1 MTTTARPPRPPNSR
15 RFEWGVVGAFRRRC
29 IGWAH
34 LAADRGLLG
43 LRRNRAIIVCGMP
56 RSGSTLLQLMLQTGY
71 PDAKHFG
78 RERGGLLVAR
88 NVWPGR
94 YSLLISKR
102 PNDVFWVDEIRE
114 LYRWRAAPPLF
125 IVTTR
130 DPRAVLTSKHA
141 QRTDYYVSAERWR
154 TLFAHIK
161 YVRAAPDV
169 VTVDYRELVQTPRDV
184 QRRLTVAIGEEPL
197 APFEAVGQTVPS
209 DFETVALNGV
219 RPVDTAS
226 LNKWR
231 DPQHEERIRTL
242 LTEIPE
248 LPSVLVDEGY
258 EPDTRW
264 VERYR

>member
-1 MTTTARPPRPPNSR
+1 
-15 RFEWGVVGAFRRRC
+15 
-29 IGWAH
+29 
-34 LAADRGLLG
+34 
-43 LRRNRAIIVCGMP
+43 
-56 RSGSTLLQLMLQTGY
+56 
-71 PDAKHFG
+71 
-78 RERGGLLVAR
+78 
-88 NVWPGR
+88 
-94 YSLLISKR
+94 
-102 PNDVFWVDEIRE
+102 
-114 LYRWRAAPPLF
+114 
-125 IVTTR
+125 
-130 DPRAVLTSKHA
+130 
-141 QRTDYYVSAERWR
+141 
-154 TLFAHIK
+154 
-161 YVRAAPDV
+161 
-169 VTVDYRELVQTPRDV
+169 
-184 QRRLTVAIGEEPL
+184 VAIGEEPL